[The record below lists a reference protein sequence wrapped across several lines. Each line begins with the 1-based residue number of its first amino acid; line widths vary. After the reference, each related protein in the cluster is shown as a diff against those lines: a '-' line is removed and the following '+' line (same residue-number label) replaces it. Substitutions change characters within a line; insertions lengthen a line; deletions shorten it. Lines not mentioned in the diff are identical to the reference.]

1 MEEKKEDKTLTSAK
15 PRAVAKK
22 LFTPMM
28 KEWQPV
34 SPKMPARPVA
44 EENPLEQSESDN
56 KQESGVELE
65 KVVTKNAEKTGSA
78 EEGFSEN
85 AGRIGDFSGEDEL
98 SKNSSVL
105 EDDLDSNFITS
116 HSDNT
121 ESKEVESEEKVSIN
135 LESEASGLE
144 ADEYIAAESK
154 ASQLKEDEYINSESE
169 ASELEESEYSNFESK
184 ASEPEKDEYTNSESG
199 ASELEENEYSN
210 FESKASEPEEDE
222 YTNSE
227 SGASELEEDENINS
241 ESEVS
246 GFEEDEN
253 INSESEVSG
262 FEEDEYTNSESEAS
276 EFEEDDYRNS
286 ESEVSE
292 FEEDE
297 YTNSESK
304 ASEFEEDEY
313 TNSESKASEFEEDE
327 YTNSES
333 ETFESEED
341 AYINSELE
349 ESEGTLYQEDRET
362 EDVFSEENEEDAMPE
377 APEPIDEEP
386 HSRVALS
393 DNKSGMGMGWYV
405 VHTYSGYENKVKAN
419 IEKAIENR
427 HLENEILEV
436 RVPLQEVMEV
446 KNGVEKS
453 TQKKLFP
460 GYVLLH
466 MDADNNDAWYV
477 VRNTRGVTGFV
488 GPGSK
493 PVPLTDE
500 ELRALDFGNEVALEY
515 AEGDVIHVVAG
526 VWKDTVG
533 TIQKIDAGRQT
544 VTINVEMFGRETP
557 VEIHFSDIK
566 KMWD

>member
-227 SGASELEEDENINS
+227 SGASEL
-241 ESEVS
+241 
-246 GFEEDEN
+246 EEDEN

>member
-184 ASEPEKDEYTNSESG
+184 ASELEKDEYTNSESG

-246 GFEEDEN
+246 GFEEDEYR
-253 INSESEVSG
+253 NSESEVSG

-313 TNSESKASEFEEDE
+313 TNSES
-327 YTNSES
+327 

-349 ESEGTLYQEDRET
+349 ESEGALYQEDRET
-362 EDVFSEENEEDAMPE
+362 EDVFSEETEEDAMPE